1 MLKNKNL
8 KERRPFKLVKY
19 FTFTSLIVMFVAT
32 IAIYA
37 INAHWVKKI
46 LREKNEEYAYLLVE
60 NLNHQI
66 FLRFFLPV
74 ALKYKKIRLRD
85 ENQYKMI
92 DDVVKATLHGFNVET
107 VNIYDLNNVISYSFD
122 PEKIGLKNAGG
133 ENYKKALDQKS
144 TSYLIK
150 KGNFIQLLFGFP
162 SETRIVTFAPLKMEK
177 PLTKLAV
184 SVIGVIEIVQNVS
197 KDYKKNF
204 NQQIIIITA
213 ILFVMGILFIAL
225 IFVVKKG
232 ETIIDKR
239 NKEELRLKEKLRKA
253 EHLSAIGEMTAG
265 ISHEIRNPLGII
277 TSSAGLL
284 KKKMEKLN
292 ISKTI
297 PDIIVEESDR
307 LNNIIKD
314 FLDFAKP
321 MTPDIRPCYIED
333 IIEKNISFLMLEIQN
348 QGFEIEKNISQN
360 LPQIMADSS
369 ALYQAFLNILLNSCQ
384 AMSKNKGKIIIT
396 IFLEDKNI
404 ILLFKD
410 QGKGIKHDELEKIW
424 TPFFTT
430 KEKGTG
436 LGLGIVKNIIESHA
450 GKIEIS
456 NRKVQ
461 GVQVK
466 ITLPIKKK

>member
-1 MLKNKNL
+1 
-8 KERRPFKLVKY
+8 
-19 FTFTSLIVMFVAT
+19 
-32 IAIYA
+32 
-37 INAHWVKKI
+37 
-46 LREKNEEYAYLLVE
+46 
-60 NLNHQI
+60 
-66 FLRFFLPV
+66 
-74 ALKYKKIRLRD
+74 
-85 ENQYKMI
+85 
-92 DDVVKATLHGFNVET
+92 
-107 VNIYDLNNVISYSFD
+107 VISYSFD

-253 EHLSAIGEMTAG
+253 EHLSDIGEMTAG